1 MHVSRNAGTDLMRQD
16 DVPRCSEVIGNG
28 TVQVDRAENGIGEIM
43 KLTYEATN
51 HTSQRVTHTACCHG
65 WGAAGVEP
73 NPFVSIDGCAMR
85 LDNGR
90 HA

>member
-1 MHVSRNAGTDLMRQD
+1 MRQD

-51 HTSQRVTHTACCHG
+51 HTSQRVTHAAGRHG
-65 WGAAGVEP
+65 RSAAGVEP
-73 NPFVSIDGCAMR
+73 DSFVSVDGRAMSFDHDR
-85 LDNGR
+85 NT
-90 HA
+90 